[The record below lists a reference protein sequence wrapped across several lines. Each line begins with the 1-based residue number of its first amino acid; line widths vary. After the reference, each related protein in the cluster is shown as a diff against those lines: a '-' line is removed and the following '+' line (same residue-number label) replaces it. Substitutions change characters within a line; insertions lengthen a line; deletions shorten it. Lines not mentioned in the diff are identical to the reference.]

1 MTEDQKQPRPAE
13 RKRKT
18 NIIMVG
24 LPGSGK
30 SSIGFIL
37 SKFIGFG
44 FIDLDSHIER
54 RQNKKVREIFLS
66 AGEQGFRQLEK
77 ETLQSFEGTM
87 SHVISLGGGALE
99 SQESRDLVHSIGSV
113 VWLDTPI
120 SQIAYWLANDEFQ
133 FKKRPLLADLNFQD
147 QDIEEK
153 VHNRLEKLLDQRI
166 GTYEQA
172 DMIYSNTFNT
182 ADFAARII
190 KKNLIDRKILSSG
203 TGNTF
208 TNK

>member
-1 MTEDQKQPRPAE
+1 LTEDQKQPRPAE

-18 NIIMVG
+18 NIIVVG

-99 SQESRDLVHSIGSV
+99 SQESRDLVHSCGLV
-113 VWLDTPI
+113 G
-120 SQIAYWLANDEFQ
+120 Y
-133 FKKRPLLADLNFQD
+133 
-147 QDIEEK
+147 
-153 VHNRLEKLLDQRI
+153 
-166 GTYEQA
+166 TYF
-172 DMIYSNTFNT
+172 SNC
-182 ADFAARII
+182 
-190 KKNLIDRKILSSG
+190 ILVS
-203 TGNTF
+203 
-208 TNK
+208 K